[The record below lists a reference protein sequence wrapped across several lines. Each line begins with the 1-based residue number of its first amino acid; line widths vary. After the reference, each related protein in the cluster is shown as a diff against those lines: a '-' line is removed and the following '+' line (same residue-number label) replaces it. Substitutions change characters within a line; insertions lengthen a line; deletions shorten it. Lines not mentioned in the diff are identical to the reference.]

1 MFSEEMENLVPALRE
16 WSHDEDEGNSL
27 TVALGAMTVATEHTF
42 KAIEQLNKNHKN
54 RVYPA
59 IKELNRYNDS
69 VSATLQRRSI
79 AQYTLVNYA

>member
-1 MFSEEMENLVPALRE
+1 MENLVPALRE

-59 IKELNRYNDS
+59 IKELNGYNDS

-79 AQYTLVNYA
+79 AQYTLVNSA

>member
-1 MFSEEMENLVPALRE
+1 MENLVPALRE

-27 TVALGAMTVATEHTF
+27 TVALGSMTVATEHTF